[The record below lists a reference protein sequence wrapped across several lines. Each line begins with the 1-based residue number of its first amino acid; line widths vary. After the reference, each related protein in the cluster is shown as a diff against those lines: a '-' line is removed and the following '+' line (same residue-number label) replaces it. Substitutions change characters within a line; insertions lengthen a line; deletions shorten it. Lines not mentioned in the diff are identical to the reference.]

1 MTALNRIA
9 VLTACTLAL
18 VFAMTAAPALAKEP
32 VPDNPADAA
41 RKYCAGAYK
50 RYCSKIPA
58 EGIDCRSGVYR
69 WAFWGYLQFC
79 HNINVAKLF

>member
-18 VFAMTAAPALAKEP
+18 VFAMTAAPALAKDP

-58 EGIDCRSGVYR
+58 EGIELLNCLKQNIKRLPRACRKAVE
-69 WAFWGYLQFC
+69 AL
-79 HNINVAKLF
+79 

>member
-1 MTALNRIA
+1 MTALNRVA
-9 VLTACTLAL
+9 VLAACILAL
-18 VFAMTAAPALAKEP
+18 AFAMTTAPAMAKDP

-58 EGIDCRSGVYR
+58 EGIESLNCLKQNIKRLPRACRKAVE
-69 WAFWGYLQFC
+69 AL
-79 HNINVAKLF
+79 

>member
-9 VLTACTLAL
+9 MLTACTLAL
-18 VFAMTAAPALAKEP
+18 VFAMTAAPASAKDP
-32 VPDNPADAA
+32 VPDNPASAA

-58 EGIDCRSGVYR
+58 EGIESLNCLKQNIKRLPRACRKAVE
-69 WAFWGYLQFC
+69 AL
-79 HNINVAKLF
+79 

>member
-1 MTALNRIA
+1 MMTALNRIA

-58 EGIDCRSGVYR
+58 EGIESLNCLKQNIKRLPRACRKAVE
-69 WAFWGYLQFC
+69 AL
-79 HNINVAKLF
+79 

>member
-1 MTALNRIA
+1 MTTLNRVA

-18 VFAMTAAPALAKEP
+18 AFAMTAAPALAKDS

-58 EGIDCRSGVYR
+58 EGLESLNCLKQNIKRLPRACRKAVE
-69 WAFWGYLQFC
+69 AL
-79 HNINVAKLF
+79 

>member
-18 VFAMTAAPALAKEP
+18 VFAMTAAPALAKDP

-58 EGIDCRSGVYR
+58 EGIESLNCLKQNIKRLPRACRKAVE
-69 WAFWGYLQFC
+69 AL
-79 HNINVAKLF
+79 

>member
-18 VFAMTAAPALAKEP
+18 VFAMTAAPASAKDP

-58 EGIDCRSGVYR
+58 EGIESLNCLKQNIKRLPRACRKAVE
-69 WAFWGYLQFC
+69 AL
-79 HNINVAKLF
+79 

>member
-1 MTALNRIA
+1 MTALSRIA

-18 VFAMTAAPALAKEP
+18 VFAMTAAPALAKDP

-58 EGIDCRSGVYR
+58 EGIESLNCLKQNIKRLPRACRKAVE
-69 WAFWGYLQFC
+69 AL
-79 HNINVAKLF
+79 

>member
-18 VFAMTAAPALAKEP
+18 IFAMTAAPALAKDP

-41 RKYCAGAYK
+41 RKYCVGAYK

-58 EGIDCRSGVYR
+58 EGIESLNCLKQNIKRLPRACRKAVE
-69 WAFWGYLQFC
+69 AL
-79 HNINVAKLF
+79 

>member
-18 VFAMTAAPALAKEP
+18 VFAMTAVPALAKDP

-58 EGIDCRSGVYR
+58 EGIESLNCLKQNIKRLPRACRKAVE
-69 WAFWGYLQFC
+69 AL
-79 HNINVAKLF
+79 

>member
-18 VFAMTAAPALAKEP
+18 IFAMTAAPALAKDP

-58 EGIDCRSGVYR
+58 EGIESLNCLKQNIKRLPRACRKAVE
-69 WAFWGYLQFC
+69 AL
-79 HNINVAKLF
+79 

>member
-18 VFAMTAAPALAKEP
+18 VFAMTAAPALAKDP

-58 EGIDCRSGVYR
+58 EGIESLNCLKQNIKRLPRACRIAVE
-69 WAFWGYLQFC
+69 AL
-79 HNINVAKLF
+79 

>member
-1 MTALNRIA
+1 MTALNRVA

-18 VFAMTAAPALAKEP
+18 AFAMTASPAMAKDP

-58 EGIDCRSGVYR
+58 EGLESLNCLKQNIKRLPRACRKAVE
-69 WAFWGYLQFC
+69 AL
-79 HNINVAKLF
+79 

>member
-58 EGIDCRSGVYR
+58 EGIESLNCLKQNIKRLPRACRKAVE
-69 WAFWGYLQFC
+69 AL
-79 HNINVAKLF
+79 